1 MLAKMYKDKKI
12 LFFSPIYPTGGIATC
27 TLNILEYVKEKN
39 ISSFYFCDSSIY
51 HKKAGQSSFVRR
63 VYSGIVDSV
72 LLLKNYISAIR
83 KVRPNVVHI
92 NTSASL
98 ALFKDFIYLRIAK
111 FFNVDVVFHY
121 HFGRIPVLEKKK
133 NWEWK
138 LLLKN
143 IRDSKHVIV
152 IDPLSKDALD
162 RNGLSGKVSYI
173 PNPCSTKL
181 TKIAECEVLEKNID
195 SFIFVGHVI
204 PTKGVYE
211 LVKAFTEIDKSL
223 NLTIIGLVNNNIK
236 EELKQISK
244 QKENGKWLSIV
255 GNKDLSFVY
264 KQMKYATALVLPSY
278 TEGFPNVVLEAM
290 ACGCPVIATNVGAIP
305 DMLSIGSRDDS
316 CGICVEPCSVEKL
329 KEGLMN
335 FISSAQKQK
344 EFAENGKRR
353 ILTEYTMDNIFGQYK
368 KVWFD

>member
-1 MLAKMYKDKKI
+1 M
-12 LFFSPIYPTGGIATC
+12 
-27 TLNILEYVKEKN
+27 
-39 ISSFYFCDSSIY
+39 
-51 HKKAGQSSFVRR
+51 
-63 VYSGIVDSV
+63 
-72 LLLKNYISAIR
+72 
-83 KVRPNVVHI
+83 
-92 NTSASL
+92 
-98 ALFKDFIYLRIAK
+98 RIAK